1 MCKFVKRAM
10 EFEVETDEV
19 VVDISEHFWPFIDL
33 LIETNG
39 SDDVRAS
46 ASYAFFGDVKD
57 VRMSIRADVLLRDAS
72 ESGVYTFD
80 DFNKLM
86 YNSRTVLQRRR
97 KISLAQ
103 KVQQALDIM
112 CTQIELEQELTGMAL

>member
-1 MCKFVKRAM
+1 M
-10 EFEVETDEV
+10 EFEVEEAV
-19 VVDISEHFWPFIDL
+19 IDISDHFWPFIDL

-39 SDDVRAS
+39 SDEIRTS
-46 ASYAFFGDVKD
+46 ASYEFFGDVKD
-57 VRMSIRADVLLRDAS
+57 MCMTIRGDVLLQDPS
-72 ESGVYTFD
+72 VTGVYTFE

-86 YNSRTVLQRRR
+86 YNCRTVLRRHR

-112 CTQIELEQELTGMAL
+112 CIQIEMEEDLAGLSL

>member
-1 MCKFVKRAM
+1 M
-10 EFEVETDEV
+10 EFEVEPEEL
-19 VVDISEHFWPFIDL
+19 VVDISDHFWSFIEL

-39 SDDVRAS
+39 SDDIRTS
-46 ASYAFFGDVKD
+46 ESYAFFGDVKD
-57 VRMSIRADVLLRDAS
+57 VRMSIRGDVLLQDTS

-97 KISLAQ
+97 KVSLAQ

-112 CTQIELEQELTGMAL
+112 CTQITLEEELAGMSM

>member
-1 MCKFVKRAM
+1 M
-10 EFEVETDEV
+10 EFEVESEELV
-19 VVDISEHFWPFIDL
+19 IDISDHFWPFIEL

-39 SDDVRAS
+39 SDDIRMS

-57 VRMSIRADVLLRDAS
+57 IRMTIRGDVLLQDAS
-72 ESGVYTFD
+72 ESGVYTFE

-86 YNSRTVLQRRR
+86 YNCRTILQRRR
-97 KISLAQ
+97 KVSLAQ

-112 CTQIELEQELTGMAL
+112 CTQISLEEELADMSL